1 MCSGCRRC
9 CRLQCILLLAALT
22 RALDE
27 TGAGRSLLRFRPLL
41 HAGFCSGG
49 ASTAAA
55 AEEPGCPTSPR
66 PPARGARMA
75 CYLVISSRHLSNG
88 HYRGIKGVFRGPL
101 CKKGA
106 RSPVTAT
113 SSLPPSLAPR
123 TDYAEKEKA
132 AAKALEDVKANFYC
146 ELCDKQYHKHQEFD
160 NHINSYD
167 HAHKQR
173 LKDLKQREFARN
185 VASKSWKDE
194 KKQEKALK
202 RLHQLAELRKQSE
215 CITGSGPLLKAPRLV
230 MEKQQ
235 APHGIFLYKGG
246 KFTASS
252 QRTMMSEGQGFSRAI
267 LEKQQLFI
275 SRHHPPTE
283 RHRALGNQVSQ
294 MFPDSTNTSQRA
306 GVSFSFSKKVP
317 LKLESSA
324 SVFSENSEEGNDCS
338 ESPNHKKKQAIEACH
353 SGTLLEE
360 HVKASLDKGS
370 PITQDQIDVDNS
382 TSSHAA
388 PKPKIVKE
396 NDKSSDRELEEKVS
410 AHPSFS
416 KVKIQLSN
424 LDFSGSLRETEQES
438 KLNESEQFLETL
450 ISPSCQASNFCMQLN
465 TYKHSNA
472 HLPNQLSELP
482 SQSAPELAHS
492 SNNNSS
498 PGVVKRERSLDIS
511 EITKGNMET
520 RPKEAMVKGFKP
532 QTLPFLHVLSKDG
545 TTALQWPTE
554 LLLFTKTE
562 PCISYGC
569 NPLYFDFRLSLNH
582 RNGKQ
587 HGTNKASCK
596 EHSKNNTDENEPSG
610 LIKHKQ
616 MSNEQDNQLLKP
628 KKMKGSLNPRKA
640 KQKAESD
647 IVKEINKNGQKCIA
661 DYLNENIPEVPAYLD
676 VSQKDYLTEKGLH
689 TAALRRPLKHHLH
702 SCERKNQNIRNES
715 ISFSAFMS
723 RIKKSKAAK
732 CHLIYSKEKC
742 ENQDDCGSI
751 QDVASYSSDI
761 SDSGKDSSGSFLSC
775 KSSSNSRN
783 SENEGCG
790 SYTRCWRFP
799 SPQKS
804 SSGRHSSYSD
814 TSVSSTSSCM
824 SYMSPTS
831 NNHSRNYLLCCCK
844 RKSKTDERHKCKHR
858 KHKCIFTSDDTD
870 DDYLCHSRSHRTRNC
885 TQRGK
890 IKYRKCSI
898 HKVLQHRDRSKHSRC
913 RHRHFGKAHSR
924 SRSYHR
930 SKSCS
935 TSDSRSSERSSS
947 SRISRGV
954 SSGSF
959 SKETDNYDNKT
970 KEDAKRGPN
979 AEPGKAETAH
989 YKSLNVNSQSKNFAT
1004 CSYESLAKDICG
1016 KRKSLTAKLLL
1027 ERVQS
1032 KKAQEQMHNS
1042 ERFSNSSGEELR
1054 DRSKSHF
1061 GLQFSS
1067 SVEDVA
1073 MLPLP
1078 EKALS
1083 IGKNDM
1089 GHNEISLLENSVKK
1103 NNLEASEIT
1112 NVTLSPG
1119 TDYDHCV
1126 FKDVIQIETGYQ
1138 SPSIKRNTAIKEQPN
1153 LFISEVQPFIQ
1164 SCDPVPNDFPGAFPS
1179 NRYSVVANSTETKE
1193 LHDINMDSNGAEGS
1207 SDSFCDNAMQKYDD
1221 TVDDLEVYS
1230 KSTSPPLTQQP
1241 ITFSPEEV
1249 DKYRLLQL
1257 QAQQH
1262 MQKQLLAKH
1271 LKVLPAPGPA
1281 AFSATPAVPAFPVQQ
1296 HATVTTI
1303 HHTLLQRFAV
1313 SASVHPHGSHL
1324 SLAPL
1329 HPLSQAH
1336 FAPISLSP
1344 LAPAFI
1350 PTHPALLTGHPLHLV
1365 STTPLHP
1372 SPLTFPAL
1380 PHAAYIPALFTPHLN
1395 TATASAIHP
1404 NHLVHPVFQG
1414 QEPHHYSCSSQTQQ
1428 LPTTKEVFSVSSYLN

>member
-1 MCSGCRRC
+1 
-9 CRLQCILLLAALT
+9 
-22 RALDE
+22 
-27 TGAGRSLLRFRPLL
+27 
-41 HAGFCSGG
+41 
-49 ASTAAA
+49 
-55 AEEPGCPTSPR
+55 
-66 PPARGARMA
+66 MA

-106 RSPVTAT
+106 RSP
-113 SSLPPSLAPR
+113 
-123 TDYAEKEKA
+123 DYAEKEKA

-202 RLHQLAELRKQSE
+202 RLHQLAELRKH
-215 CITGSGPLLKAPRLV
+215 IAGSGPLLKAPRLV
-230 MEKQQ
+230 LEKQQ
-235 APHGIFLYKGG
+235 SPDGIFLYKGG

-252 QRTMMSEGQGFSRAI
+252 QRSITGEGQGFSRSI
-267 LEKQQLFI
+267 LEKQQLII
-275 SRHHPPTE
+275 SRHHPPAE
-283 RHRALGNQVSQ
+283 RHHALGNHVSQ
-294 MFPDSTNTSQRA
+294 MFPYSKNTSQRA

-324 SVFSENSEEGNDCS
+324 SVFSENSEEGNDFS
-338 ESPNHKKKQAIEACH
+338 ESPNHKKKQIIEGCH
-353 SGTLLEE
+353 SVTLLEE
-360 HVKASLDKGS
+360 QLKASLDKES
-370 PITQDQIDVDNS
+370 PVTQDQMDLDNS
-382 TSSHAA
+382 ASSHVAA
-388 PKPKIVKE
+388 KPKMLKE
-396 NDKSSDRELEEKVS
+396 NERSSDRESEEKIR
-410 AHPSFS
+410 ANPSFP
-416 KVKIQLSN
+416 KVKIPLSN
-424 LDFSGSLRETEQES
+424 LNFSASLRETEQES
-438 KLNESEQFLETL
+438 KLNESEQFLESP
-450 ISPSCQASNFCMQLN
+450 ISSSCQASHFCTQLN

-472 HLPNQLSELP
+472 HLPEQLSELP
-482 SQSAPELAHS
+482 RQPAPELPCS
-492 SNNNSS
+492 SNINDS
-498 PGVVKRERSLDIS
+498 PGVIKKESSLEIRETTD
-511 EITKGNMET
+511 GNMET
-520 RPKEAMVKGFKP
+520 IEKETMVKEVKP
-532 QTLPFLHVLSKDG
+532 QTLPFLHVVSKDG

-582 RNGKQ
+582 REGKQ
-587 HGTNKASCK
+587 HETNKASCK
-596 EHSKNNTDENEPSG
+596 ELSKNKTADEYEPSG
-610 LIKHKQ
+610 LIKYKQ

-647 IVKEINKNGQKCIA
+647 IGKEINESGQKCIA
-661 DYLNENIPEVPAYLD
+661 DYLNENIPKVPAYLD
-676 VSQKDYLTEKGLH
+676 VSQKHYVTEKSLY
-689 TAALRRPLKHHLH
+689 TTSLRRPLKHHLH
-702 SCERKNQNIRNES
+702 GRERKTQNIRNES

-723 RIKKSKAAK
+723 RIKNSKAEK
-732 CHLIYSKEKC
+732 CHLIDSEEKC
-742 ENQDDCGSI
+742 ENQNDSRSL
-751 QDVASYSSDI
+751 QDVVSCSSDI
-761 SDSGKDSSGSFLSC
+761 SDSGKDSSGSFFSC
-775 KSSSNSRN
+775 KSSSNSRY
-783 SENEGCG
+783 SDNEGCG

-804 SSGRHSSYSD
+804 LSDRHSSYSD
-814 TSVSSTSSCM
+814 TSVSSTSS
-824 SYMSPTS
+824 YMSPTS
-831 NNHSRNYLLCCCK
+831 NNHRKNNLLCCCK

-870 DDYLCHSRSHRTRNC
+870 EDYLCPSRNHRTRNSIQGG
-885 TQRGK
+885 T
-890 IKYRKCSI
+890 IKYRRCSR
-898 HKVLQHRDRSKHSRC
+898 HKLLQIRDRPKHSRC
-913 RHRHFGKAHSR
+913 RHQHFGKVLSR
-924 SRSYHR
+924 NRSYHK
-930 SKSCS
+930 SKSGS

-947 SRISRGV
+947 SRISRG
-954 SSGSF
+954 SSPGSF
-959 SKETDNYDNKT
+959 SKETDNCDNKT
-970 KEDAKRGPN
+970 KEDAERGSN

-989 YKSLNVNSQSKNFAT
+989 CNSLNVNSQSKIFAT
-1004 CSYESLAKDICG
+1004 CSSKNLAKDICG
-1016 KRKSLTAKLLL
+1016 KRKSMTAKLLL

-1032 KKAQEQMHNS
+1032 KKTQEQIHDS
-1042 ERFSNSSGEELR
+1042 ERFSHSSGRELK
-1054 DRSKSHF
+1054 DHSQSHF
-1061 GLQFSS
+1061 ALQFSS
-1067 SVEDVA
+1067 SVDDIA

-1078 EKALS
+1078 EKVLS
-1083 IGKNDM
+1083 RGKNDM
-1089 GHNEISLLENSVKK
+1089 RHNEISSLENSVKK
-1103 NNLEASEIT
+1103 SNTEASELT

-1126 FKDVIQIETGYQ
+1126 LKDIIQIETGYQ
-1138 SPSIKRNTAIKEQPN
+1138 SPSIKRNTAIKEQTN
-1153 LFISEVQPFIQ
+1153 LFIREVQPFIQ

-1179 NRYSVVANSTETKE
+1179 HRYSVANSTETKE
-1193 LHDINMDSNGAEGS
+1193 ELHDVNMELNRAEGS
-1207 SDSFCDNAMQKYDD
+1207 SDSFCDNAMQKYGD
-1221 TVDDLEVYS
+1221 TLNDLEVYS

-1241 ITFSPEEV
+1241 ITFTPEEV
-1249 DKYRLLQL
+1249 DKYKLLQL

-1281 AFSATPAVPAFPVQQ
+1281 AFSATPAVPALPVQQ
-1296 HATVTTI
+1296 QATVTTI

-1313 SASVHPHGSHL
+1313 SASVHPQGSHL

-1344 LAPAFI
+1344 LAPALI

-1365 STTPLHP
+1365 SATPLHP

-1395 TATASAIHP
+1395 TAMPSAVHP
-1404 NHLVHPVFQG
+1404 NHFVHPLFQG
-1414 QEPHHYSCSSQTQQ
+1414 QEPHHYSCSIQTQH
-1428 LPTTKEVFSVSSYLN
+1428 LPTAKEVFSVSSYLN

>member
-1 MCSGCRRC
+1 MCSGCR
-9 CRLQCILLLAALT
+9 RLQCILLLAALT

-49 ASTAAA
+49 ARTAA
-55 AEEPGCPTSPR
+55 AEEPGCPRAPR

-113 SSLPPSLAPR
+113 SSPPPSLAPR
-123 TDYAEKEKA
+123 TDYAEREKA

-230 MEKQQ
+230 LEKQQ
-235 APHGIFLYKGG
+235 APDGIFLCKGS

-252 QRTMMSEGQGFSRAI
+252 RRTITSEGQGFSKGI
-267 LEKQQLFI
+267 LEKQQLII
-275 SRHHPPTE
+275 SRHHPTTE
-283 RHRALGNQVSQ
+283 RHHALGNHISQ
-294 MFPDSTNTSQRA
+294 MFPYSNNTSQRA

-324 SVFSENSEEGNDCS
+324 SVFSENCEEGNDCS
-338 ESPNHKKKQAIEACH
+338 EFPNHKKKQTTEGCH
-353 SGTLLEE
+353 SVTLLEE
-360 HVKASLDKGS
+360 QVKASLDKES
-370 PITQDQIDVDNS
+370 AIPQDQMDLDNS
-382 TSSHAA
+382 TSNHVAA
-388 PKPKIVKE
+388 KPKMRKE
-396 NDKSSDRELEEKVS
+396 NDENSDRESEEKNR
-410 AHPSFS
+410 ANPSFS
-416 KVKIQLSN
+416 KVKIPLPN
-424 LDFSGSLRETEQES
+424 LNFSASLREMEQEN
-438 KLNESEQFLETL
+438 KLNESEKFLETP
-450 ISPSCQASNFCMQLN
+450 ISSSCQASNFCTQLN
-465 TYKHSNA
+465 TYKHGNA
-472 HLPNQLSELP
+472 HLPDQLSELP
-482 SQSAPELAHS
+482 RQPAPELTCS
-492 SNNNSS
+492 SNINDS
-498 PGVVKRERSLDIS
+498 PRVTKGERSL
-511 EITKGNMET
+511 EITEITDGNMEALG
-520 RPKEAMVKGFKP
+520 KETTVKEVKP
-532 QTLPFLHVLSKDG
+532 QALPFLHVVSKDG

-582 RNGKQ
+582 REGKQ
-587 HGTNKASCK
+587 HETNRATCK
-596 EHSKNNTDENEPSG
+596 ELSKNKTADEYEPSG

-616 MSNEQDNQLLKP
+616 MSIEQDNQLLKP
-628 KKMKGSLNPRKA
+628 KKMKGSLNPKA

-647 IVKEINKNGQKCIA
+647 IGKEMNENGQKCIS
-661 DYLNENIPEVPAYLD
+661 DYLNENIPKVPAYLD
-676 VSQKDYLTEKGLH
+676 VSQKDYVTEKCLY
-689 TAALRRPLKHHLH
+689 TTSLRRPLKHHLLG
-702 SCERKNQNIRNES
+702 CERKTQKIRNES

-723 RIKKSKAAK
+723 RIKNFNSEK
-732 CHLIYSKEKC
+732 CHLIDSEEKD
-742 ENQDDCGSI
+742 ENQNDSRSL
-751 QDVASYSSDI
+751 QDVVSCSSDI
-761 SDSGKDSSGSFLSC
+761 SDSGKDSSGSFFSC
-775 KSSSNSRN
+775 KSSSNSRH
-783 SENEGCG
+783 SDNEGCG

-814 TSVSSTSSCM
+814 TSVSSMSSYM

-831 NNHSRNYLLCCCK
+831 NNHGRNKLLCCCK

-870 DDYLCHSRSHRTRNC
+870 EDYLCHCRSHGTRNC
-885 TQRGK
+885 IQSGT
-890 IKYRKCSI
+890 IKYRRCSR
-898 HKVLQHRDRSKHSRC
+898 HKLLQIRDRSKHSRC
-913 RHRHFGKAHSR
+913 RHQHFGKVLSR
-924 SRSYHR
+924 SRSCHK
-930 SKSCS
+930 SKSGS

-947 SRISRGV
+947 SRMSRGS

-959 SKETDNYDNKT
+959 SKEVENCDNK
-970 KEDAKRGPN
+970 KIEDAERGSN
-979 AEPGKAETAH
+979 AEPGQAETAH
-989 YKSLNVNSQSKNFAT
+989 SSALNGNSQSKNFAN
-1004 CSYESLAKDICG
+1004 CSSKNLAKDICG
-1016 KRKSLTAKLLL
+1016 KRKSMTAKLLL
-1027 ERVQS
+1027 ERVQT
-1032 KKAQEQMHNS
+1032 KKTQEQMHDP
-1042 ERFSNSSGEELR
+1042 ERFSISSGIELQ
-1054 DRSKSHF
+1054 DHSQSHF
-1061 GLQFSS
+1061 ALQFSS
-1067 SVEDVA
+1067 SVNDIA

-1078 EKALS
+1078 EKVLS
-1083 IGKNDM
+1083 IGKNDVR
-1089 GHNEISLLENSVKK
+1089 HNEISLLENSVKK
-1103 NNLEASEIT
+1103 NTEASEIT
-1112 NVTLSPG
+1112 NVTFSPG
-1119 TDYDHCV
+1119 TDYNHCV
-1126 FKDVIQIETGYQ
+1126 LKDIIQIETGYQ
-1138 SPSIKRNTAIKEQPN
+1138 SPSIKRNTAIKEQTN
-1153 LFISEVQPFIQ
+1153 LFISEVQPIIQ
-1164 SCDPVPNDFPGAFPS
+1164 SCDPVPNNFPGAFPS
-1179 NRYSVVANSTETKE
+1179 NRYSVANSTETKE
-1193 LHDINMDSNGAEGS
+1193 ELHDIHMDLNRAEGS
-1207 SDSFCDNAMQKYDD
+1207 SDSFCDNAMQKYGD
-1221 TVDDLEVYS
+1221 TLNDLEVYS

-1241 ITFSPEEV
+1241 ITFTPEEV

-1281 AFSATPAVPAFPVQQ
+1281 AFSATPAVPALPAQQ
-1296 HATVTTI
+1296 QATVTTI

-1313 SASVHPHGSHL
+1313 SAAVHPHSSHL

-1336 FAPISLSP
+1336 FAPISLAP
-1344 LAPAFI
+1344 LAPALI

-1365 STTPLHP
+1365 SATPLHP

-1395 TATASAIHP
+1395 TATPSAIHP
-1404 NHLVHPVFQG
+1404 NHLVHPLFQG
-1414 QEPHHYSCSSQTQQ
+1414 QEPHHYSCSIQTQQ
-1428 LPTTKEVFSVSSYLN
+1428 LPTAKEVFSVSSFLN

>member
-1 MCSGCRRC
+1 
-9 CRLQCILLLAALT
+9 
-22 RALDE
+22 
-27 TGAGRSLLRFRPLL
+27 
-41 HAGFCSGG
+41 
-49 ASTAAA
+49 
-55 AEEPGCPTSPR
+55 
-66 PPARGARMA
+66 
-75 CYLVISSRHLSNG
+75 
-88 HYRGIKGVFRGPL
+88 
-101 CKKGA
+101 
-106 RSPVTAT
+106 
-113 SSLPPSLAPR
+113 
-123 TDYAEKEKA
+123 DYAEKEKA

-202 RLHQLAELRKQSE
+202 RLHQLAELRKH
-215 CITGSGPLLKAPRLV
+215 ITGSGPLLKAPRLV
-230 MEKQQ
+230 LEKQQ
-235 APHGIFLYKGG
+235 PPDGIFLYKGS

-252 QRTMMSEGQGFSRAI
+252 QRTITSEAQGFSKSI
-267 LEKQQLFI
+267 LEKKQLII

-283 RHRALGNQVSQ
+283 RHHALGNHISQ
-294 MFPDSTNTSQRA
+294 MFPESTSTSQRA

-338 ESPNHKKKQAIEACH
+338 ESPNHKKKQAVEGCH
-353 SGTLLEE
+353 CVSLLEE
-360 HVKASLDKGS
+360 HLKASLDKES
-370 PITQDQIDVDNS
+370 PITQDQMDLDNNA
-382 TSSHAA
+382 SSHVAA
-388 PKPKIVKE
+388 KPKMLKE
-396 NDKSSDRELEEKVS
+396 NDKSSDRESDEKS
-410 AHPSFS
+410 RSNPLYS

-424 LDFSGSLRETEQES
+424 LNFSASLRETEKDN
-438 KLNESEQFLETL
+438 KLNESEQFLETP
-450 ISPSCQASNFCMQLN
+450 ISPSCQASNFCTQLN
-465 TYKHSNA
+465 TYKHSNT
-472 HLPNQLSELP
+472 HLPDQLSELP
-482 SQSAPELAHS
+482 RQPAPELTCS
-492 SNNNSS
+492 SNINDG
-498 PGVVKRERSLDIS
+498 PGVIKRERSLEIS
-511 EITKGNMET
+511 ETTDGNTET
-520 RPKEAMVKGFKP
+520 LPKETMVKEVKP
-532 QTLPFLHVLSKDG
+532 QGLPFLHVVSKDG

-582 RNGKQ
+582 RDGKQ
-587 HGTNKASCK
+587 HETNKASCK
-596 EHSKNNTDENEPSG
+596 VLSKNKTADENEPSG

-628 KKMKGSLNPRKA
+628 KKMKGPLNPRKS

-647 IVKEINKNGQKCIA
+647 IRKEINENGQTFIA
-661 DYLNENIPEVPAYLD
+661 DYLNENIPKVPAYLD
-676 VSQKDYLTEKGLH
+676 VSQKDYVTEKSLY
-689 TAALRRPLKHHLH
+689 TTTLRRPLKHHFH
-702 SCERKNQNIRNES
+702 SCERKTQNNRNES

-723 RIKKSKAAK
+723 RIEKSKSAK
-732 CHLIYSKEKC
+732 CHLIDSEEKS
-742 ENQDDCGSI
+742 ENQNDCRSL
-751 QDVASYSSDI
+751 QDAVSCSSDI
-761 SDSGKDSSGSFLSC
+761 SDSGKYSSGSFFSC
-775 KSSSNSRN
+775 KSSSNSRY
-783 SENEGCG
+783 SDNEGCG

-814 TSVSSTSSCM
+814 TSVSSTSSYV
-824 SYMSPTS
+824 SYVSPTS
-831 NNHSRNYLLCCCK
+831 NNHSRNHLLCCCK

-870 DDYLCHSRSHRTRNC
+870 EDYLCHSRIHRTGNC
-885 TQRGK
+885 TQRGT
-890 IKYRKCSI
+890 IKYRRCSR
-898 HKVLQHRDRSKHSRC
+898 HKVLQIRDRSKHSRC
-913 RHRHFGKAHSR
+913 RHQHFGEAHSR
-924 SRSYHR
+924 SSSYHK
-930 SKSCS
+930 SKSGS

-947 SRISRGV
+947 SRISRGS

-959 SKETDNYDNKT
+959 SKETDNCDNKT
-970 KEDAKRGPN
+970 KEDAERGSN

-989 YKSLNVNSQSKNFAT
+989 YNSLNVNSQSKNFAT
-1004 CSYESLAKDICG
+1004 CSSKNLAKDMCG
-1016 KRKSLTAKLLL
+1016 KRKSMTAKLLL

-1032 KKAQEQMHNS
+1032 KKTQEQMPDS
-1042 ERFSNSSGEELR
+1042 ERFSNSSGVELK
-1054 DRSKSHF
+1054 DDSQSHF
-1061 GLQFSS
+1061 SLQFSS
-1067 SVEDVA
+1067 SVDDTA
-1073 MLPLP
+1073 MIPLP
-1078 EKALS
+1078 EKVLS
-1083 IGKNDM
+1083 MGKNDM

-1103 NNLEASEIT
+1103 NSSEASDIT
-1112 NVTLSPG
+1112 NVALSPG

-1126 FKDVIQIETGYQ
+1126 LKDIIQIETGYQ
-1138 SPSIKRNTAIKEQPN
+1138 SPSIKRNTAIKEQSN

-1193 LHDINMDSNGAEGS
+1193 ELHDVNMDLNRAEGS
-1207 SDSFCDNAMQKYDD
+1207 SDSFCDNAMQKYGD
-1221 TVDDLEVYS
+1221 TLNDLEVYS
-1230 KSTSPPLTQQP
+1230 KSTSPSLTQQP
-1241 ITFSPEEV
+1241 ITFTPEEV

-1281 AFSATPAVPAFPVQQ
+1281 AFSATPAVSALPVQQ
-1296 HATVTTI
+1296 QATVTTI

-1344 LAPAFI
+1344 LAPALI

-1365 STTPLHP
+1365 SATPLHP
-1372 SPLTFPAL
+1372 SPLPFPAL
-1380 PHAAYIPALFTPHLN
+1380 PHAAYIPALFAPHLN
-1395 TATASAIHP
+1395 TATPSAIHP
-1404 NHLVHPVFQG
+1404 NHLVHPLFQG
-1414 QEPHHYSCSSQTQQ
+1414 QEPHHYSCSIQTQQ

>member
-1 MCSGCRRC
+1 
-9 CRLQCILLLAALT
+9 
-22 RALDE
+22 
-27 TGAGRSLLRFRPLL
+27 
-41 HAGFCSGG
+41 
-49 ASTAAA
+49 
-55 AEEPGCPTSPR
+55 
-66 PPARGARMA
+66 MA

-106 RSPVTAT
+106 RSP
-113 SSLPPSLAPR
+113 
-123 TDYAEKEKA
+123 DYAEKEKA

-215 CITGSGPLLKAPRLV
+215 CITGSEPLLKAPRLV

-235 APHGIFLYKGG
+235 SPDGIFLYKGS
-246 KFTASS
+246 KITASS
-252 QRTMMSEGQGFSRAI
+252 QRTTTSEGQGFSSSV
-267 LEKQQLFI
+267 LEKQQLII
-275 SRHHPPTE
+275 SRYQSPTK
-283 RHRALGNQVSQ
+283 RPHALGNPVSQ
-294 MFPDSTNTSQRA
+294 VFPDSTNTSQRA

-338 ESPNHKKKQAIEACH
+338 ESPNHKTKQALEGCR
-353 SGTLLEE
+353 SGTFLEE
-360 HVKASLDKGS
+360 DVKAGLDKGP
-370 PITQDQIDVDNS
+370 PITQDQMDLDNS
-382 TSSHAA
+382 ASSHVAA
-388 PKPKIVKE
+388 KPKMLKE

-424 LDFSGSLRETEQES
+424 SDFSGSLRETEQES
-438 KLNESEQFLETL
+438 KLNESEQLLETL
-450 ISPSCQASNFCMQLN
+450 VSPSCQASNFCTQLN

-472 HLPNQLSELP
+472 HLPDQLPELP
-482 SQSAPELAHS
+482 QEPEPQLACT
-492 SNNNSS
+492 SNINDN
-498 PGVVKRERSLDIS
+498 PGVVKRERSLESS
-511 EITKGNMET
+511 ETTNENMENLPRET
-520 RPKEAMVKGFKP
+520 VVKEVKP
-532 QTLPFLHVLSKDG
+532 QALPFLHVVSKDG

-582 RNGKQ
+582 RDGKQ
-587 HGTNKASCK
+587 HETNKTSCK
-596 EHSKNNTDENEPSG
+596 EHSINKTADENEASG

-628 KKMKGSLNPRKA
+628 KKMKGSLNPRKT

-647 IVKEINKNGQKCIA
+647 IGKEMNENGQKCIA
-661 DYLNENIPEVPAYLD
+661 DYLNENIPKVPAYLD
-676 VSQKDYLTEKGLH
+676 VSQKDYVTEKSLH
-689 TAALRRPLKHHLH
+689 TTTLRRPSKHHFH

-732 CHLIYSKEKC
+732 CHLIYSEENR
-742 ENQDDCGSI
+742 ENQNDCRSI
-751 QDVASYSSDI
+751 QDVASCSSDI
-761 SDSGKDSSGSFLSC
+761 SDSGKDSSGSFLSY
-775 KSSSNSRN
+775 KSCSNSRY

-804 SSGRHSSYSD
+804 SSDRHSSYSD
-814 TSVSSTSSCM
+814 TSVSGTS
-824 SYMSPTS
+824 SYMSYTSPTL
-831 NNHSRNYLLCCCK
+831 NNHSRNHLLFCCK
-844 RKSKTDERHKCKHR
+844 KKSKTAERHKCKHR

-870 DDYLCHSRSHRTRNC
+870 EDYLCRSRSHRTRNC
-885 TQRGK
+885 TQRGT
-890 IKYRKCSI
+890 IKYQRYSRQ
-898 HKVLQHRDRSKHSRC
+898 KVLQHRDRSKHSRR
-913 RHRHFGKAHSR
+913 RHRHFGKVHSR
-924 SRSYHR
+924 SRSYHS

-935 TSDSRSSERSSS
+935 ARDSGSSERSSS
-947 SRISRGV
+947 SRTSRSS

-959 SKETDNYDNKT
+959 SKETDNCDNKT
-970 KEDAKRGPN
+970 KEDAERGSN
-979 AEPGKAETAH
+979 NESGKAETAH
-989 YKSLNVNSQSKNFAT
+989 CNSMNVNGQSKNFAT
-1004 CSYESLAKDICG
+1004 CSSETMAKDVCG

-1032 KKAQEQMHNS
+1032 KKTQEQMHNS
-1042 ERFSNSSGEELR
+1042 DRFSNTCEVELR
-1054 DRSKSHF
+1054 NHSQSHF
-1061 GLQFSS
+1061 AFQFPS
-1067 SVEDVA
+1067 SVDDIA

-1078 EKALS
+1078 EKLLS
-1083 IGKNDM
+1083 IGKNDT
-1089 GHNEISLLENSVKK
+1089 GHNEISSLENSVTK
-1103 NNLEASEIT
+1103 NNFEESEVT
-1112 NVTLSPG
+1112 NVALSTG
-1119 TDYDHCV
+1119 TDYDHCL
-1126 FKDVIQIETGYQ
+1126 FKDIIQIGTGYQ
-1138 SPSIKRNTAIKEQPN
+1138 SPSIKRSTAIKEQSN

-1179 NRYSVVANSTETKE
+1179 NRYSVVDNSTETKE
-1193 LHDINMDSNGAEGS
+1193 ELHDVNMDLNRAEGS
-1207 SDSFCDNAMQKYDD
+1207 SDSLCDNAMQKYAD
-1221 TVDDLEVYS
+1221 TVNDLEVYS

-1281 AFSATPAVPAFPVQQ
+1281 AFSATPAVPALPVQQ
-1296 HATVTTI
+1296 HATVTTV

-1313 SASVHPHGSHL
+1313 SSSVHPHGSHL
-1324 SLAPL
+1324 SLAHL

-1344 LAPAFI
+1344 LAPALI

-1365 STTPLHP
+1365 SNTPLHP

-1395 TATASAIHP
+1395 AATPSAVHP
-1404 NHLVHPVFQG
+1404 NPLVHPLFQG
-1414 QEPHHYSCSSQTQQ
+1414 QEPHHHSCSSQIQQ
-1428 LPTTKEVFSVSSYLN
+1428 LPTIKEVFSVSSYLN

>member
-1 MCSGCRRC
+1 
-9 CRLQCILLLAALT
+9 
-22 RALDE
+22 
-27 TGAGRSLLRFRPLL
+27 
-41 HAGFCSGG
+41 
-49 ASTAAA
+49 
-55 AEEPGCPTSPR
+55 
-66 PPARGARMA
+66 MA

-235 APHGIFLYKGG
+235 SPDGIFLYKGG
-246 KFTASS
+246 SFTASS
-252 QRTMMSEGQGFSRAI
+252 QRTAMQGQGFSSSV
-267 LEKQQLFI
+267 LEKQQLI
-275 SRHHPPTE
+275 INRHQSPTE
-283 RHRALGNQVSQ
+283 RPHALGNQVSQ
-294 MFPDSTNTSQRA
+294 VFPDSTNASQRV
-306 GVSFSFSKKVP
+306 GVSFSFSKKFP

-338 ESPNHKKKQAIEACH
+338 ESPNHKTKQALEDYC

-360 HVKASLDKGS
+360 DVKGSLDKGP
-370 PITQDQIDVDNS
+370 PITQDQMGLDNS
-382 TSSHAA
+382 ASSHIAA
-388 PKPKIVKE
+388 KPKMLKE
-396 NDKSSDRELEEKVS
+396 NCKSSGRELEEKVS
-410 AHPSFS
+410 AHPSFY
-416 KVKIQLSN
+416 KVKMQLSN
-424 LDFSGSLRETEQES
+424 LDFSGSLRETEQEC
-438 KLNESEQFLETL
+438 KLNESEQLLETL
-450 ISPSCQASNFCMQLN
+450 ISPSYRASNFCTQLN

-472 HLPNQLSELP
+472 HLPDQLPELP
-482 SQSAPELAHS
+482 QQPEPQLACA
-492 SNNNSS
+492 SNINDS
-498 PGVVKRERSLDIS
+498 PGVVKRERSLESS
-511 EITKGNMET
+511 ETTNGNTEMLPREI
-520 RPKEAMVKGFKP
+520 MVEEVKP
-532 QTLPFLHVLSKDG
+532 QSLPFLHVVSKDG

-582 RNGKQ
+582 RDGKQ
-587 HGTNKASCK
+587 HETNKESCK
-596 EHSKNNTDENEPSG
+596 EHSINKTADENEVSG

-647 IVKEINKNGQKCIA
+647 IGKEMNEKGQKYFA
-661 DYLNENIPEVPAYLD
+661 DYLNENIPKVPAYLD
-676 VSQKDYLTEKGLH
+676 VSQKDYVTEKSLH
-689 TAALRRPLKHHLH
+689 TTTLRRSLKHHFH
-702 SCERKNQNIRNES
+702 SCERKKENIRNES

-732 CHLIYSKEKC
+732 YHLIYSEEKC
-742 ENQDDCGSI
+742 ENQNDRTSI
-751 QDVASYSSDI
+751 QDVPSCSSDI
-761 SDSGKDSSGSFLSC
+761 SDSGKDSSGSFLSY
-775 KSSSNSRN
+775 KSSSNSRY

-804 SSGRHSSYSD
+804 SSDRHSSYSD
-814 TSVSSTSSCM
+814 TSVSSTGSYM
-824 SYMSPTS
+824 SYMNPTS
-831 NNHSRNYLLCCCK
+831 NNHSRNHLLFCCK
-844 RKSKTDERHKCKHR
+844 RKSKTAERHKCKHR

-870 DDYLCHSRSHRTRNC
+870 EDYLCCSRSHRIRNC
-885 TQRGK
+885 TQRGT
-890 IKYRKCSI
+890 IRYRRCSR
-898 HKVLQHRDRSKHSRC
+898 HKVLQHRDRSKHSRR
-913 RHRHFGKAHSR
+913 RHQHFGKVHSR
-924 SRSYHR
+924 SRSYHS

-935 TSDSRSSERSSS
+935 TRDSRNSGRSSS
-947 SRISRGV
+947 SRISRGS

-959 SKETDNYDNKT
+959 SKEIDNCDNKT
-970 KEDAKRGPN
+970 KEDTERGSN
-979 AEPGKAETAH
+979 TKLGKAETAH
-989 YKSLNVNSQSKNFAT
+989 YDSLNVNGQSKNLANRSSET
-1004 CSYESLAKDICG
+1004 LAKDTCG
-1016 KRKSLTAKLLL
+1016 KIKSLTAKLLL
-1027 ERVQS
+1027 ERMQS
-1032 KKAQEQMHNS
+1032 KKIQEQMHDS
-1042 ERFSNSSGEELR
+1042 EKFSNTCGVELQ
-1054 DRSKSHF
+1054 DHLQSHF
-1061 GLQFSS
+1061 ALQFSP
-1067 SVEDVA
+1067 SVDDIA

-1078 EKALS
+1078 EKLLS
-1083 IGKNDM
+1083 IGKNDT
-1089 GHNEISLLENSVKK
+1089 GHNEISSLETSVKK
-1103 NNLEASEIT
+1103 NNFGASEIT
-1112 NVTLSPG
+1112 NVALSTG
-1119 TDYDHCV
+1119 TDYDHCL
-1126 FKDVIQIETGYQ
+1126 FKDIVQIGTGYQ
-1138 SPSIKRNTAIKEQPN
+1138 SPSTKRNTAIKEQSN

-1179 NRYSVVANSTETKE
+1179 QRYSAVANSTDTKEE
-1193 LHDINMDSNGAEGS
+1193 LHDIDMDSNQAEGS
-1207 SDSFCDNAMQKYDD
+1207 SDSLCDNAMQKYGD
-1221 TVDDLEVYS
+1221 TVNDPEVYS

-1241 ITFSPEEV
+1241 ITFSPEEA

-1271 LKVLPAPGPA
+1271 LKILPAPGPA
-1281 AFSATPAVPAFPVQQ
+1281 ALSATPAVPALPVQQ

-1303 HHTLLQRFAV
+1303 HHTLLQRFAI

-1324 SLAPL
+1324 SLAHL
-1329 HPLSQAH
+1329 HPLSQAP

-1344 LAPAFI
+1344 LAPALI

-1365 STTPLHP
+1365 STTPLQP
-1372 SPLTFPAL
+1372 SLLTFPAL
-1380 PHAAYIPALFTPHLN
+1380 PHTAYIPALFTPHLN
-1395 TATASAIHP
+1395 AATPSAINP
-1404 NHLVHPVFQG
+1404 NPLVHPLFQG
-1414 QEPHHYSCSSQTQQ
+1414 REPHHHSCSSQTQQ
-1428 LPTTKEVFSVSSYLN
+1428 LPTIKDVFSVSSYLN

>member
-1 MCSGCRRC
+1 
-9 CRLQCILLLAALT
+9 
-22 RALDE
+22 
-27 TGAGRSLLRFRPLL
+27 
-41 HAGFCSGG
+41 
-49 ASTAAA
+49 
-55 AEEPGCPTSPR
+55 
-66 PPARGARMA
+66 
-75 CYLVISSRHLSNG
+75 
-88 HYRGIKGVFRGPL
+88 
-101 CKKGA
+101 
-106 RSPVTAT
+106 
-113 SSLPPSLAPR
+113 
-123 TDYAEKEKA
+123 DYAEKEKA

-230 MEKQQ
+230 LEKQQ
-235 APHGIFLYKGG
+235 PPDGIFLYKGG

-252 QRTMMSEGQGFSRAI
+252 ERTITSKGQGFSKSI
-267 LEKQQLFI
+267 LEKQQLLI

-283 RHRALGNQVSQ
+283 RHHALGNRVSQ
-294 MFPDSTNTSQRA
+294 TFPDSTNTSQRA

-324 SVFSENSEEGNDCS
+324 SVFSENFEEGNDCS
-338 ESPNHKKKQAIEACH
+338 ESPSHKKKQAIEGCH
-353 SGTLLEE
+353 TVTILEE
-360 HVKASLDKGS
+360 HLKAGLDKEP
-370 PITQDQIDVDNS
+370 PITQDQMDLDNS
-382 TSSHAA
+382 ASNHVVA
-388 PKPKIVKE
+388 KPKMLKE
-396 NDKSSDRELEEKVS
+396 NDKSSDRESEEKLR
-410 AHPSFS
+410 ANLSFS

-424 LDFSGSLRETEQES
+424 LNFSASPRETEQES
-438 KLNESEQFLETL
+438 KLNESEQFLEPP
-450 ISPSCQASNFCMQLN
+450 ISSSCQASNFCTQLN
-465 TYKHSNA
+465 TYKHGNA
-472 HLPNQLSELP
+472 HLPDQFSELP
-482 SQSAPELAHS
+482 QQPAPELTCS
-492 SNNNSS
+492 SNINDS
-498 PGVVKRERSLDIS
+498 PGLIKRERSLEIS
-511 EITKGNMET
+511 ETTEGNMET
-520 RPKEAMVKGFKP
+520 LPKESMVKEVKP
-532 QTLPFLHVLSKDG
+532 QALPFLHVVSKDG

-582 RNGKQ
+582 REGKQ
-587 HGTNKASCK
+587 HETNKASCK
-596 EHSKNNTDENEPSG
+596 ELSKNKTADEHEPSG

-647 IVKEINKNGQKCIA
+647 TGKEMNENGQKCIA
-661 DYLNENIPEVPAYLD
+661 DCLNENIPKVPAYLD
-676 VSQKDYLTEKGLH
+676 VSQKDYVTEKSLH
-689 TAALRRPLKHHLH
+689 TPTLRRPLKYHFH
-702 SCERKNQNIRNES
+702 SCERETQDISNES

-723 RIKKSKAAK
+723 RIKKSKSAK
-732 CHLIYSKEKC
+732 CHLIDSEEKY
-742 ENQDDCGSI
+742 ENQNESKSF
-751 QDVASYSSDI
+751 QDGVSCSSDI
-761 SDSGKDSSGSFLSC
+761 SDSGKDSGGSFFSC
-775 KSSSNSRN
+775 KSGSNSKY
-783 SENEGCG
+783 SDNEGCG
-790 SYTRCWRFP
+790 SYARCWRFS

-814 TSVSSTSSCM
+814 TSVSSTSS
-824 SYMSPTS
+824 YMSPTS
-831 NNHSRNYLLCCCK
+831 NNHSRNNLLCCCK

-870 DDYLCHSRSHRTRNC
+870 EDYLCHSRSHRTRNC
-885 TQRGK
+885 TQRGT
-890 IKYRKCSI
+890 IKYRRCSRR
-898 HKVLQHRDRSKHSRC
+898 KVLQIRDRSKHSRC
-913 RHRHFGKAHSR
+913 RHQHFGKAHSR
-924 SRSYHR
+924 SRSYHK
-930 SKSCS
+930 SKSGS

-947 SRISRGV
+947 SRISRG
-954 SSGSF
+954 SCSGSF
-959 SKETDNYDNKT
+959 SKETDNCDNKT
-970 KEDAKRGPN
+970 KEYAERGSN
-979 AEPGKAETAH
+979 AEPGKTETAR
-989 YKSLNVNSQSKNFAT
+989 YSSLNVNSQSKNFAT
-1004 CSYESLAKDICG
+1004 CSSKNLAKDICG
-1016 KRKSLTAKLLL
+1016 KRKSMTAKLLL
-1027 ERVQS
+1027 KRVQS
-1032 KKAQEQMHNS
+1032 KKTQERMHDS
-1042 ERFSNSSGEELR
+1042 EIFSNSSGAELK
-1054 DRSKSHF
+1054 DHSQSHF
-1061 GLQFSS
+1061 ALQFSS
-1067 SVEDVA
+1067 SVDDIA

-1078 EKALS
+1078 EKVLS
-1083 IGKNDM
+1083 IGKNDT
-1089 GHNEISLLENSVKK
+1089 GHNEISSLENSVKK
-1103 NNLEASEIT
+1103 NNSEASEIT

-1126 FKDVIQIETGYQ
+1126 LKDIIQIETGYQ
-1138 SPSIKRNTAIKEQPN
+1138 SPSIKRNTAIKEQSN
-1153 LFISEVQPFIQ
+1153 HFISEVQPFIQ

-1193 LHDINMDSNGAEGS
+1193 ELHGVNMDLNRPEGS
-1207 SDSFCDNAMQKYDD
+1207 SDSFCDNAMQKYGD
-1221 TVDDLEVYS
+1221 TLNDLEVYS

-1271 LKVLPAPGPA
+1271 LKVLPTPGPA
-1281 AFSATPAVPAFPVQQ
+1281 AFSATPAVPALPVQQ
-1296 HATVTTI
+1296 QATVTTI

-1313 SASVHPHGSHL
+1313 SASVHPPGSHL

-1344 LAPAFI
+1344 LAPALI

-1365 STTPLHP
+1365 SATPLHP

-1380 PHAAYIPALFTPHLN
+1380 PHTAYIPALFTPHLN
-1395 TATASAIHP
+1395 TATPSAIHP
-1404 NHLVHPVFQG
+1404 NHLVHPLFQG
-1414 QEPHHYSCSSQTQQ
+1414 QEPHHYSCSIQTQQ

>member
-1 MCSGCRRC
+1 
-9 CRLQCILLLAALT
+9 
-22 RALDE
+22 
-27 TGAGRSLLRFRPLL
+27 
-41 HAGFCSGG
+41 
-49 ASTAAA
+49 
-55 AEEPGCPTSPR
+55 
-66 PPARGARMA
+66 MA

-106 RSPVTAT
+106 RSP
-113 SSLPPSLAPR
+113 
-123 TDYAEKEKA
+123 DYAEKEKA

-202 RLHQLAELRKQSE
+202 RLHQLAELRKH
-215 CITGSGPLLKAPRLV
+215 ITGSGPLLKAPRLV
-230 MEKQQ
+230 LEKQQ
-235 APHGIFLYKGG
+235 QPDGIFLYKGS

-252 QRTMMSEGQGFSRAI
+252 QRTITSEGQGFSKSI
-267 LEKQQLFI
+267 LEKQQLII

-283 RHRALGNQVSQ
+283 RRHALGNHISR

-324 SVFSENSEEGNDCS
+324 SVFSENSEEGNDSS
-338 ESPNHKKKQAIEACH
+338 ESPNHKKKQAIEGCH
-353 SGTLLEE
+353 SVTLLEE
-360 HVKASLDKGS
+360 HLKESLDKES
-370 PITQDQIDVDNS
+370 PITHDQMNLDNRAS
-382 TSSHAA
+382 NHVAA
-388 PKPKIVKE
+388 KPKILKE
-396 NDKSSDRELEEKVS
+396 NYKNSDRESEEKFR
-410 AHPSFS
+410 ANPSFS

-424 LDFSGSLRETEQES
+424 LNFSASPREVEQES
-438 KLNESEQFLETL
+438 KLKEPQKFLETP
-450 ISPSCQASNFCMQLN
+450 ISSSCQASNFCMQLN
-465 TYKHSNA
+465 TCKHSNA
-472 HLPNQLSELP
+472 HLPDQLPELP
-482 SQSAPELAHS
+482 QQPAPELTCS
-492 SNNNSS
+492 SNINDS
-498 PGVVKRERSLDIS
+498 PGVLKRERSL
-511 EITKGNMET
+511 EITETTERNMET
-520 RPKEAMVKGFKP
+520 LPKETVVKPVKP
-532 QTLPFLHVLSKDG
+532 QALPFLHVVSKDG

-569 NPLYFDFRLSLNH
+569 NPLYFDFRVSLNH
-582 RNGKQ
+582 REDKQ
-587 HGTNKASCK
+587 HETNKASCK
-596 EHSKNNTDENEPSG
+596 ELSKNKTADEYGPSG

-647 IVKEINKNGQKCIA
+647 IGKGMNENGQKCIA
-661 DYLNENIPEVPAYLD
+661 DYLNENIPKVPAYLD
-676 VSQKDYLTEKGLH
+676 VSQKDYVTERGLY
-689 TAALRRPLKHHLH
+689 TTLRRPLKHHFH
-702 SCERKNQNIRNES
+702 TCERRTQNIRNES

-723 RIKKSKAAK
+723 RIKKSKSAK
-732 CHLIYSKEKC
+732 CHLIDSEEKY
-742 ENQDDCGSI
+742 ENQNDSRSLHHGVSCSI
-751 QDVASYSSDI
+751 SDI
-761 SDSGKDSSGSFLSC
+761 SDSGKDSSESFFSC
-775 KSSSNSRN
+775 KSSSNSRY
-783 SENEGCG
+783 SDNEGCG

-814 TSVSSTSSCM
+814 TSVSSTSSYM

-831 NNHSRNYLLCCCK
+831 NNHSRNNLLCCCK

-870 DDYLCHSRSHRTRNC
+870 EDYLCHSRSHRTRNC
-885 TQRGK
+885 TQRGT
-890 IKYRKCSI
+890 IKYQRCSR
-898 HKVLQHRDRSKHSRC
+898 HKVLQIRERSKHSRC
-913 RHRHFGKAHSR
+913 RYQHFRKAHSR

-930 SKSCS
+930 SKSGS
-935 TSDSRSSERSSS
+935 TSDSRSSERSFS
-947 SRISRGV
+947 SRLSRGS

-959 SKETDNYDNKT
+959 SKETDNCDNKT
-970 KEDAKRGPN
+970 KEDAERGSN
-979 AEPGKAETAH
+979 VEPGKAEMAH
-989 YKSLNVNSQSKNFAT
+989 YNSLNVNSQSKIFAT
-1004 CSYESLAKDICG
+1004 CSSKNPAKDVCG
-1016 KRKSLTAKLLL
+1016 KRKLMTAKLLL

-1032 KKAQEQMHNS
+1032 KKTQEQMHDS
-1042 ERFSNSSGEELR
+1042 ERFSNSSGVELK
-1054 DRSKSHF
+1054 DHSQSHF
-1061 GLQFSS
+1061 ALQFSS
-1067 SVEDVA
+1067 SVDDIA

-1078 EKALS
+1078 EKVLS
-1083 IGKNDM
+1083 IRKNDM
-1089 GHNEISLLENSVKK
+1089 GHNEISSLENSVKK
-1103 NNLEASEIT
+1103 NNSEASEIT
-1112 NVTLSPG
+1112 NVTLSRG

-1126 FKDVIQIETGYQ
+1126 LKDIIQIETGYQ
-1138 SPSIKRNTAIKEQPN
+1138 SPSIKRNTAIKEQTN

-1164 SCDPVPNDFPGAFPS
+1164 SCDAVPNDFPGAFPS

-1193 LHDINMDSNGAEGS
+1193 ELHDVNMDLNRAEGS
-1207 SDSFCDNAMQKYDD
+1207 SDSFCDNAMQKYSD
-1221 TVDDLEVYS
+1221 TLNDLEVYS

-1241 ITFSPEEV
+1241 ITFTPDEV

-1281 AFSATPAVPAFPVQQ
+1281 AFSATPAVPALPVQQ
-1296 HATVTTI
+1296 QATVTTI

-1313 SASVHPHGSHL
+1313 SASVQPHGSHL

-1336 FAPISLSP
+1336 FAPIALSP
-1344 LAPAFI
+1344 LAPALI

-1365 STTPLHP
+1365 SATPLHP
-1372 SPLTFPAL
+1372 SPLAFPAL

-1395 TATASAIHP
+1395 TATPSAIHP
-1404 NHLVHPVFQG
+1404 NHLVHPLFQG
-1414 QEPHHYSCSSQTQQ
+1414 QEPHHYSCSIQTQQ

>member
-1 MCSGCRRC
+1 
-9 CRLQCILLLAALT
+9 
-22 RALDE
+22 
-27 TGAGRSLLRFRPLL
+27 
-41 HAGFCSGG
+41 
-49 ASTAAA
+49 
-55 AEEPGCPTSPR
+55 
-66 PPARGARMA
+66 
-75 CYLVISSRHLSNG
+75 
-88 HYRGIKGVFRGPL
+88 
-101 CKKGA
+101 
-106 RSPVTAT
+106 
-113 SSLPPSLAPR
+113 
-123 TDYAEKEKA
+123 DYAEKEKA

-202 RLHQLAELRKQSE
+202 RLHQLAELRKHFLFSYS
-215 CITGSGPLLKAPRLV
+215 ITGSGPLLKAPRLV

-235 APHGIFLYKGG
+235 SPHGIFLYKGS
-246 KFTASS
+246 KFTTSS
-252 QRTMMSEGQGFSRAI
+252 QRTITSEGQGFSRGI
-267 LEKQQLFI
+267 LEKQQLII
-275 SRHHPPTE
+275 SRHHPCTE
-283 RHRALGNQVSQ
+283 RHHALGNRVSQ

-338 ESPNHKKKQAIEACH
+338 EPPNYKRKQAIEGCH

-360 HVKASLDKGS
+360 HMKESLDKGS
-370 PITQDQIDVDNS
+370 PIMQDQIDLDDS
-382 TSSHAA
+382 TSNHVDA
-388 PKPKIVKE
+388 KHKMLKE
-396 NDKSSDRELEEKVS
+396 NDGSVDRELEEKVS
-410 AHPSFS
+410 AHTSFS

-424 LDFSGSLRETEQES
+424 VDFSGSLREREQES
-438 KLNESEQFLETL
+438 KLNESEQFLETV
-450 ISPSCQASNFCMQLN
+450 ISRSCQASNFCTQLN

-472 HLPNQLSELP
+472 LLPDQLSELP
-482 SQSAPELAHS
+482 PQPAPELACS
-492 SNNNSS
+492 SNTNNS
-498 PGVVKRERSLDIS
+498 PGVIKRERALEVS
-511 EITKGNMET
+511 ETTNGNMET
-520 RPKEAMVKGFKP
+520 LPREAMVKEFKP
-532 QTLPFLHVLSKDG
+532 QALPFLHVVSKDG

-554 LLLFTKTE
+554 LLLFTRTE

-582 RNGKQ
+582 RDSKQ
-587 HGTNKASCK
+587 HETNKESCK
-596 EHSKNNTDENEPSG
+596 EHSKNKAADENNPSG

-616 MSNEQDNQLLKP
+616 ISNEQDNQLLKP

-640 KQKAESD
+640 KKKAELD
-647 IVKEINKNGQKCIA
+647 VGKEMNENGKKCIA
-661 DYLNENIPEVPAYLD
+661 DYLNENIPKVPASLG
-676 VSQKDYLTEKGLH
+676 VLQKDDVTERSLH
-689 TAALRRPLKHHLH
+689 TTLRRPLKHNFH
-702 SCERKNQNIRNES
+702 SCERKKQSIRNGS

-732 CHLIYSKEKC
+732 CDLIYSEEKC
-742 ENQDDCGSI
+742 ENQNDGRSI
-751 QDVASYSSDI
+751 QDEASCSSDI

-775 KSSSNSRN
+775 KSSSNSRYL
-783 SENEGCG
+783 ENEGCG
-790 SYTRCWRFP
+790 SYTRCWRCP

-814 TSVSSTSSCM
+814 TSVSNTSSCL
-824 SYMSPTS
+824 SYLSPSS
-831 NNHSRNYLLCCCK
+831 NNHSRSTLLCCCK
-844 RKSKTDERHKCKHR
+844 RKSETDERHKCKHR

-870 DDYLCHSRSHRTRNC
+870 EDYLCHSRSHRTRNC
-885 TQRGK
+885 TQRGTV
-890 IKYRKCSI
+890 KYRRCSR
-898 HKVLQHRDRSKHSRC
+898 HKVLKHRDRSKHSRC

-947 SRISRGV
+947 SRTSRG
-954 SSGSF
+954 SSSRSF
-959 SKETDNYDNKT
+959 SKETDDCDNKR
-970 KEDAKRGPN
+970 KDAKRGSST
-979 AEPGKAETAH
+979 EPGKAETAH
-989 YKSLNVNSQSKNFAT
+989 YKCLNMNSQTKNFAT
-1004 CSYESLAKDICG
+1004 CSSENLAKGMCG

-1032 KKAQEQMHNS
+1032 KKTQGQMHDS
-1042 ERFSNSSGEELR
+1042 ERFSNSSGAELK
-1054 DRSKSHF
+1054 DHSQSHF
-1061 GLQFSS
+1061 ALQFSS
-1067 SVEDVA
+1067 SVDDIA
-1073 MLPLP
+1073 MLPLS
-1078 EKALS
+1078 EKVPS

-1089 GHNEISLLENSVKK
+1089 GNNEISLLENSMKK

-1112 NVTLSPG
+1112 NVALSPG
-1119 TDYDHCV
+1119 TDYDHCF

-1138 SPSIKRNTAIKEQPN
+1138 SPSIKRNTAIKEQSN

-1164 SCDPVPNDFPGAFPS
+1164 SCDPVPNDFPGAFSS

-1193 LHDINMDSNGAEGS
+1193 GLHNISMDSNRAEGS
-1207 SDSFCDNAMQKYDD
+1207 SDSFCDSAMQKYDD

-1230 KSTSPPLTQQP
+1230 KSTSPPLTQQL
-1241 ITFSPEEV
+1241 ITFAPEEV

-1303 HHTLLQRFAV
+1303 HHTLLQRFAL

-1324 SLAPL
+1324 SLAHL
-1329 HPLSQAH
+1329 HPLSQAN

-1372 SPLTFPAL
+1372 SPLTFPTL
-1380 PHAAYIPALFTPHLN
+1380 PHTAYIPALFTSHLN
-1395 TATASAIHP
+1395 TATPSAIHP
-1404 NHLVHPVFQG
+1404 NHLVHPLFHG

-1428 LPTTKEVFSVSSYLN
+1428 LPSTKEVFSASSYLN

>member
-1 MCSGCRRC
+1 
-9 CRLQCILLLAALT
+9 
-22 RALDE
+22 
-27 TGAGRSLLRFRPLL
+27 
-41 HAGFCSGG
+41 
-49 ASTAAA
+49 
-55 AEEPGCPTSPR
+55 
-66 PPARGARMA
+66 
-75 CYLVISSRHLSNG
+75 
-88 HYRGIKGVFRGPL
+88 
-101 CKKGA
+101 
-106 RSPVTAT
+106 
-113 SSLPPSLAPR
+113 
-123 TDYAEKEKA
+123 DYAEKEKA

-146 ELCDKQYHKHQEFD
+146 ELCDKQYHKHHEFD

-202 RLHQLAELRKQSE
+202 RLHQLAELRKH
-215 CITGSGPLLKAPRLV
+215 ITGSGPLLKAPRLV

-235 APHGIFLYKGG
+235 SPDGIFLYKGS

-252 QRTMMSEGQGFSRAI
+252 QRTTTSEGQGLSSSV
-267 LEKQQLFI
+267 LEKQQLII
-275 SRHHPPTE
+275 SRYQSPTG
-283 RHRALGNQVSQ
+283 RPCALGNQVTQ
-294 MFPDSTNTSQRA
+294 VFPDSTKTSQRA

-338 ESPNHKKKQAIEACH
+338 ESPNHKTKRVLEGCH

-360 HVKASLDKGS
+360 DMKASLDKGP
-370 PITQDQIDVDNS
+370 PITQDQMDMDNS
-382 TSSHAA
+382 ASSHVAA
-388 PKPKIVKE
+388 KPKMLKE
-396 NDKSSDRELEEKVS
+396 NDKSSDREFEEKVS

-424 LDFSGSLRETEQES
+424 LDFSGSLREMEQES
-438 KLNESEQFLETL
+438 RLNEFEQLLETRV
-450 ISPSCQASNFCMQLN
+450 SPSSQASNFCTQLN
-465 TYKHSNA
+465 TYKHSNV
-472 HLPNQLSELP
+472 HLPDQLPELP
-482 SQSAPELAHS
+482 QQPESQLACTS
-492 SNNNSS
+492 SINYS
-498 PGVVKRERSLDIS
+498 PGVVKRERSLESS
-511 EITKGNMET
+511 ETTNGNVET
-520 RPKEAMVKGFKP
+520 FPRETVVKEVKP
-532 QTLPFLHVLSKDG
+532 QALPFLHVVSKDG

-582 RNGKQ
+582 RDGKQ
-587 HGTNKASCK
+587 HETNKASCK
-596 EHSKNNTDENEPSG
+596 EHSINKTADENEASG

-628 KKMKGSLNPRKA
+628 KKMKGSLNSRKT

-647 IVKEINKNGQKCIA
+647 IGKEMNENGQKCIA
-661 DYLNENIPEVPAYLD
+661 DYLNENIPKVPAYLD
-676 VSQKDYLTEKGLH
+676 VSQKDYVTEKSLH
-689 TAALRRPLKHHLH
+689 TTTLRRPLKHNFH
-702 SCERKNQNIRNES
+702 SCERKNQNIRNKS

-732 CHLIYSKEKC
+732 CHLIYSEEKH
-742 ENQDDCGSI
+742 ENKNDCRSI
-751 QDVASYSSDI
+751 QDVASCSSDI
-761 SDSGKDSSGSFLSC
+761 SDSGKDSSGSFLSY
-775 KSSSNSRN
+775 KSCSDSRY

-799 SPQKS
+799 SPEKS
-804 SSGRHSSYSD
+804 SSDRHSSYSD
-814 TSVSSTSSCM
+814 TSLSGTSSYM
-824 SYMSPTS
+824 SYMSPTLS
-831 NNHSRNYLLCCCK
+831 NHSRNNLLCCCK
-844 RKSKTDERHKCKHR
+844 KKSKTAERHKCKQR

-870 DDYLCHSRSHRTRNC
+870 EDYLCHSRSHRTRNC
-885 TQRGK
+885 TQKGTINYQR
-890 IKYRKCSI
+890 YSR
-898 HKVLQHRDRSKHSRC
+898 HKVLQHGDRCKHSRC
-913 RHRHFGKAHSR
+913 RHRHFGKVHSR
-924 SRSYHR
+924 SRSYHS

-935 TSDSRSSERSSS
+935 TRDSRSSERSSS
-947 SRISRGV
+947 TRISRSS

-959 SKETDNYDNKT
+959 SKETDSCDNKT
-970 KEDAKRGPN
+970 SEDTERGSN
-979 AEPGKAETAH
+979 TESGKAETAH
-989 YKSLNVNSQSKNFAT
+989 CDSLNVNGQSKNFAT
-1004 CSYESLAKDICG
+1004 CSSETLTKDVCG
-1016 KRKSLTAKLLL
+1016 KLTAKLLL

-1032 KKAQEQMHNS
+1032 RKIQEQMHDS
-1042 ERFSNSSGEELR
+1042 DRFSSTCGVELK
-1054 DRSKSHF
+1054 DRSRSHF
-1061 GLQFSS
+1061 ALQFSS
-1067 SVEDVA
+1067 SVDDIA

-1078 EKALS
+1078 EKLLGT
-1083 IGKNDM
+1083 GKNDM
-1089 GHNEISLLENSVKK
+1089 GHNEISSLENSVKK
-1103 NNLEASEIT
+1103 TNFEVSEVT
-1112 NVTLSPG
+1112 NVALSTD
-1119 TDYDHCV
+1119 TDYDHSL
-1126 FKDVIQIETGYQ
+1126 FKDIIQIGTGYQ
-1138 SPSIKRNTAIKEQPN
+1138 SPSIKRNTAIKEQSN

-1179 NRYSVVANSTETKE
+1179 NIYSVVDNSTETKE
-1193 LHDINMDSNGAEGS
+1193 ELHDVNMDLNRAEGS
-1207 SDSFCDNAMQKYDD
+1207 SDSLCANAMQKYAD
-1221 TVDDLEVYS
+1221 TGNDLEVYS

-1281 AFSATPAVPAFPVQQ
+1281 AFSATPAVPALPVQQ

-1313 SASVHPHGSHL
+1313 SSSVHPHGTHL
-1324 SLAPL
+1324 SLAHL

-1344 LAPAFI
+1344 LAPALI

-1365 STTPLHP
+1365 SNTLLHP

-1395 TATASAIHP
+1395 AATPSAIHP
-1404 NHLVHPVFQG
+1404 NPLVHPLFQG
-1414 QEPHHYSCSSQTQQ
+1414 QEPHHQSCSSQIQQ
-1428 LPTTKEVFSVSSYLN
+1428 LPTIKEVFSVSSYLN

>member
-1 MCSGCRRC
+1 
-9 CRLQCILLLAALT
+9 
-22 RALDE
+22 
-27 TGAGRSLLRFRPLL
+27 
-41 HAGFCSGG
+41 
-49 ASTAAA
+49 
-55 AEEPGCPTSPR
+55 
-66 PPARGARMA
+66 
-75 CYLVISSRHLSNG
+75 
-88 HYRGIKGVFRGPL
+88 
-101 CKKGA
+101 
-106 RSPVTAT
+106 
-113 SSLPPSLAPR
+113 
-123 TDYAEKEKA
+123 DYAEKEKA

-202 RLHQLAELRKQSE
+202 RLHQLAELRKH
-215 CITGSGPLLKAPRLV
+215 ITGSGPLLKAPRLV

-235 APHGIFLYKGG
+235 SPDGIFLYKGG

-252 QRTMMSEGQGFSRAI
+252 QRTAMSEGAGFSSSV
-267 LEKQQLFI
+267 LEKQQLII
-275 SRHHPPTE
+275 SRHQSPTE
-283 RHRALGNQVSQ
+283 RPHALGNQVSQ
-294 MFPDSTNTSQRA
+294 VFPDNTNTSQRA

-324 SVFSENSEEGNDCS
+324 SVFSENSEEANDCS
-338 ESPNHKKKQAIEACH
+338 ESPNHKTKQVLEGCRA
-353 SGTLLEE
+353 GTLLEE
-360 HVKASLDKGS
+360 DVKASLDKGP
-370 PITQDQIDVDNS
+370 PITQDQMDFDNS
-382 TSSHAA
+382 ASSHA
-388 PKPKIVKE
+388 KPKMLKE

-424 LDFSGSLRETEQES
+424 LDFSGSHRETEQAS
-438 KLNESEQFLETL
+438 KLNESEQLLETL
-450 ISPSCQASNFCMQLN
+450 ISASCQASNFCTQPN
-465 TYKHSNA
+465 THKHSNA
-472 HLPNQLSELP
+472 HLPDQLPELP
-482 SQSAPELAHS
+482 QKPAPELACT
-492 SNNNSS
+492 SNINGS
-498 PGVVKRERSLDIS
+498 PGMVKRERSLESS
-511 EITKGNMET
+511 ETTYGNMET
-520 RPKEAMVKGFKP
+520 LPRETMVKEVKP
-532 QTLPFLHVLSKDG
+532 QALPFLRVVSKDG

-582 RNGKQ
+582 RDSKQ
-587 HGTNKASCK
+587 HEINKQICK
-596 EHSKNNTDENEPSG
+596 EHSINRTEDENEASG

-647 IVKEINKNGQKCIA
+647 IGKEMNKNSQKCIA
-661 DYLNENIPEVPAYLD
+661 DYLNENIPKVPAYLD
-676 VSQKDYLTEKGLH
+676 VSQKDYVTEKSLH
-689 TAALRRPLKHHLH
+689 TTALRRPLKYHFH
-702 SCERKNQNIRNES
+702 SCARKKQNIRNES

-732 CHLIYSKEKC
+732 CHLIYSEEKR
-742 ENQDDCGSI
+742 ENQNDCTSI
-751 QDVASYSSDI
+751 QDVASCSSDI
-761 SDSGKDSSGSFLSC
+761 SDSGKDSSGSFLSY
-775 KSSSNSRN
+775 KSSSNSRY

-804 SSGRHSSYSD
+804 SSDRHSSYSD
-814 TSVSSTSSCM
+814 TSVSSTSSYM

-831 NNHSRNYLLCCCK
+831 NNHSRNRLLFHCK
-844 RKSKTDERHKCKHR
+844 RKRKTAERHKCKHR

-870 DDYLCHSRSHRTRNC
+870 KDYLCHSRSHRTRNC
-885 TQRGK
+885 TQRGTV
-890 IKYRKCSI
+890 KYRRCSR
-898 HKVLQHRDRSKHSRC
+898 HKVLQHRDRSKHSRR
-913 RHRHFGKAHSR
+913 RHRHFGKVHSR
-924 SRSYHR
+924 SRSYHS

-935 TSDSRSSERSSS
+935 TRDSGSSERSSS
-947 SRISRGV
+947 SRISRGS

-959 SKETDNYDNKT
+959 SKETDNCENKT
-970 KEDAKRGPN
+970 KKDAERGSN
-979 AEPGKAETAH
+979 TKSGKAEIAH
-989 YKSLNVNSQSKNFAT
+989 YDSLNVNGRSKNFAAYSSET
-1004 CSYESLAKDICG
+1004 LAKDICG

-1032 KKAQEQMHNS
+1032 KKTQGPTHNS
-1042 ERFSNSSGEELR
+1042 ERFSNTCGVEVKDHSQ
-1054 DRSKSHF
+1054 SHF
-1061 GLQFSS
+1061 ALQFPSS
-1067 SVEDVA
+1067 TIDDIA

-1078 EKALS
+1078 EKLLS

-1089 GHNEISLLENSVKK
+1089 GHNEISSLETSVKK
-1103 NNLEASEIT
+1103 NNFEASEIT
-1112 NVTLSPG
+1112 NVALSTG
-1119 TDYDHCV
+1119 NDYDHCL
-1126 FKDVIQIETGYQ
+1126 FKDIIQIGTGYQ
-1138 SPSIKRNTAIKEQPN
+1138 SRNIKRNTAIKEQSN

-1193 LHDINMDSNGAEGS
+1193 ELHDVNMDSNRAEGS
-1207 SDSFCDNAMQKYDD
+1207 SDSLCDNAMQKYDD
-1221 TVDDLEVYS
+1221 TVNDLEVYS
-1230 KSTSPPLTQQP
+1230 KSTSSPLMQQP

-1281 AFSATPAVPAFPVQQ
+1281 AFSATPAVPALPVQQ

-1324 SLAPL
+1324 SLAHL

-1344 LAPAFI
+1344 LAPALI

-1372 SPLTFPAL
+1372 SPLTFPTL
-1380 PHAAYIPALFTPHLN
+1380 PHTACVPALFTPHLN
-1395 TATASAIHP
+1395 GATPSAIHP
-1404 NHLVHPVFQG
+1404 TPLVHPLFQG

-1428 LPTTKEVFSVSSYLN
+1428 LPTIKEVFSVSSYLN

>member
-1 MCSGCRRC
+1 
-9 CRLQCILLLAALT
+9 
-22 RALDE
+22 
-27 TGAGRSLLRFRPLL
+27 
-41 HAGFCSGG
+41 
-49 ASTAAA
+49 
-55 AEEPGCPTSPR
+55 
-66 PPARGARMA
+66 
-75 CYLVISSRHLSNG
+75 
-88 HYRGIKGVFRGPL
+88 
-101 CKKGA
+101 
-106 RSPVTAT
+106 
-113 SSLPPSLAPR
+113 
-123 TDYAEKEKA
+123 DYAEKEKA

-202 RLHQLAELRKQSE
+202 RLHQLAELRKH
-215 CITGSGPLLKAPRLV
+215 ITGSAPLLKAPRLV

-235 APHGIFLYKGG
+235 SPDGIFLYKGG

-252 QRTMMSEGQGFSRAI
+252 QRTITSEGQGFPRSI
-267 LEKQQLFI
+267 LEKQQFII

-283 RHRALGNQVSQ
+283 RHHALGNHVSQ
-294 MFPDSTNTSQRA
+294 MFPGSTNTSQRA

-338 ESPNHKKKQAIEACH
+338 ESPNHKQKQASEGCH

-360 HVKASLDKGS
+360 HLKASLDKGS
-370 PITQDQIDVDNS
+370 PITQGQMDLDNNA
-382 TSSHAA
+382 SSHVAA
-388 PKPKIVKE
+388 KPKMLKE
-396 NDKSSDRELEEKVS
+396 NDKSSDREREEKFS
-410 AHPSFS
+410 ANSSFP
-416 KVKIQLSN
+416 KVKMHLSN
-424 LDFSGSLRETEQES
+424 LNFSGLLRETEQES
-438 KLNESEQFLETL
+438 KLNESEQFLETP
-450 ISPSCQASNFCMQLN
+450 ISSSCQASSFCTQLN

-472 HLPNQLSELP
+472 HLSDQLSGLP
-482 SQSAPELAHS
+482 QQPAPELACS
-492 SNNNSS
+492 SNANDS
-498 PGVVKRERSLDIS
+498 PGVVKRERSLEIS
-511 EITKGNMET
+511 ETTHTNGNLET
-520 RPKEAMVKGFKP
+520 LPKETMVNKVKP
-532 QTLPFLHVLSKDG
+532 QALPFLHVVSKDG

-582 RNGKQ
+582 RDGKQ
-587 HGTNKASCK
+587 HETNKASCK
-596 EHSKNNTDENEPSG
+596 EHSKNRSADENEPSG

-647 IVKEINKNGQKCIA
+647 IGKEMNENGQKCIA
-661 DYLNENIPEVPAYLD
+661 DYLNENIPKVPAYLD
-676 VSQKDYLTEKGLH
+676 VSQNDYMTEKSLL
-689 TAALRRPLKHHLH
+689 TKTLRRPLKHHFH
-702 SCERKNQNIRNES
+702 SCERKKQHIRSKS

-723 RIKKSKAAK
+723 RIKKSKSAK
-732 CHLIYSKEKC
+732 CHLINSEEKC
-742 ENQDDCGSI
+742 GKQNDCRSL
-751 QDVASYSSDI
+751 QDVVSCSSDI
-761 SDSGKDSSGSFLSC
+761 SDSGKDSSGSFLSY
-775 KSSSNSRN
+775 KSSSNSRY
-783 SENEGCG
+783 SEKEGCG

-804 SSGRHSSYSD
+804 FPGRHSSYSD
-814 TSVSSTSSCM
+814 TSVSSTSSYM
-824 SYMSPTS
+824 SYMSSTL
-831 NNHSRNYLLCCCK
+831 NNHSRNHLLCCCK

-870 DDYLCHSRSHRTRNC
+870 EDYLCHSRSHRTRNC
-885 TQRGK
+885 TQRGT
-890 IKYRKCSI
+890 IKYRRCSK
-898 HKVLQHRDRSKHSRC
+898 HEVLQNRDRSKHSRC

-947 SRISRGV
+947 SRTSRGS

-959 SKETDNYDNKT
+959 SKETDNCDNKT
-970 KEDAKRGPN
+970 KEDAEGGSN
-979 AEPGKAETAH
+979 AAPGKAETAH
-989 YKSLNVNSQSKNFAT
+989 YNCLTMNSQSKNFA
-1004 CSYESLAKDICG
+1004 SRSSENLAKDICG

-1032 KKAQEQMHNS
+1032 KKTQEQMHDS
-1042 ERFSNSSGEELR
+1042 ETFSKSSGVELK
-1054 DRSKSHF
+1054 DHSQSHF
-1061 GLQFSS
+1061 ALQFSS
-1067 SVEDVA
+1067 SVDELA

-1078 EKALS
+1078 EKMLNM
-1083 IGKNDM
+1083 GENDM
-1089 GHNEISLLENSVKK
+1089 GHNEISSLENSVKK
-1103 NNLEASEIT
+1103 NNSEASEIT
-1112 NVTLSPG
+1112 HVTLSPG
-1119 TDYDHCV
+1119 TECDHCV
-1126 FKDVIQIETGYQ
+1126 FKDIIQIETGYQ
-1138 SPSIKRNTAIKEQPN
+1138 SASIKRNTAIKEQSH
-1153 LFISEVQPFIQ
+1153 LFISEEQPFLQ
-1164 SCDPVPNDFPGAFPS
+1164 SCDPVPNGFPGAFPS

-1193 LHDINMDSNGAEGS
+1193 ELHDVNMDSNRAEGS
-1207 SDSFCDNAMQKYDD
+1207 SDSFCDNAMQNCDD
-1221 TVDDLEVYS
+1221 TVNNLEGYS
-1230 KSTSPPLTQQP
+1230 KSTSPPLTQP
-1241 ITFSPEEV
+1241 ITFTPEEV

-1281 AFSATPAVPAFPVQQ
+1281 AFSATPAVPAIPVQQ

-1303 HHTLLQRFAV
+1303 HHTLLQRFAL

-1344 LAPAFI
+1344 LAPALI
-1350 PTHPALLTGHPLHLV
+1350 PTHPAFLTGHPLHLV
-1365 STTPLHP
+1365 SATPLHP

-1380 PHAAYIPALFTPHLN
+1380 PHTAYIPALFTPHLN
-1395 TATASAIHP
+1395 TATPAVHP
-1404 NHLVHPVFQG
+1404 NHLVHPLFQG
-1414 QEPHHYSCSSQTQQ
+1414 QEPHHYSSSIQTQQ

>member
-1 MCSGCRRC
+1 M
-9 CRLQCILLLAALT
+9 T
-22 RALDE
+22 
-27 TGAGRSLLRFRPLL
+27 T
-41 HAGFCSGG
+41 
-49 ASTAAA
+49 
-55 AEEPGCPTSPR
+55 
-66 PPARGARMA
+66 
-75 CYLVISSRHLSNG
+75 
-88 HYRGIKGVFRGPL
+88 K
-101 CKKGA
+101 
-106 RSPVTAT
+106 
-113 SSLPPSLAPR
+113 
-123 TDYAEKEKA
+123 DYAEKEKA

-215 CITGSGPLLKAPRLV
+215 CITGSGSLLKAPRLV

-235 APHGIFLYKGG
+235 SPDSIFPYKGR
-246 KFTASS
+246 KFTPSS
-252 QRTMMSEGQGFSRAI
+252 QRTAMSEGPGFSSSVI
-267 LEKQQLFI
+267 EKQQLVI
-275 SRHHPPTE
+275 SRHQSPTE
-283 RHRALGNQVSQ
+283 RPHALGNQVPQ
-294 MFPDSTNTSQRA
+294 VFPDSTNTSQRA

-338 ESPNHKKKQAIEACH
+338 ESLNRKTKQALESCL
-353 SGTLLEE
+353 SGTFLEKDM
-360 HVKASLDKGS
+360 KASLSIGL
-370 PITQDQIDVDNS
+370 PITQDQMDLDNS
-382 TSSHAA
+382 TSSHVAA
-388 PKPKIVKE
+388 KLKMLKE
-396 NDKSSDRELEEKVS
+396 NDKTSDRELEEKVS
-410 AHPSFS
+410 AYSSFS
-416 KVKIQLSN
+416 KGKMQLSN

-438 KLNESEQFLETL
+438 KLNKQLLETF
-450 ISPSCQASNFCMQLN
+450 ISPSCQAGNFYTQPN

-472 HLPNQLSELP
+472 HLPDQLPELP
-482 SQSAPELAHS
+482 QQPAPELACT
-492 SNNNSS
+492 SNINDS
-498 PGVVKRERSLDIS
+498 PGVAKRERSLERS
-511 EITKGNMET
+511 ETTNENMET
-520 RPKEAMVKGFKP
+520 LPKETMTKEIKP
-532 QTLPFLHVLSKDG
+532 QALSFLHVVSKDG

-582 RNGKQ
+582 RDGKQ
-587 HGTNKASCK
+587 HETNKASCK
-596 EHSKNNTDENEPSG
+596 EHSINKTADENEASG
-610 LIKHKQ
+610 LIKHTQ

-628 KKMKGSLNPRKA
+628 KKMKGSLNSKKA

-647 IVKEINKNGQKCIA
+647 IEKEMDENGQKCIA
-661 DYLNENIPEVPAYLD
+661 DYLNENIPKVPAYLD
-676 VSQKDYLTEKGLH
+676 VSQKEYVTEKSLH
-689 TAALRRPLKHHLH
+689 TTTLRRPLKHHFH
-702 SCERKNQNIRNES
+702 SCERKKQKIRNES

-732 CHLIYSKEKC
+732 CHLIYSEAKC
-742 ENQDDCGSI
+742 ESQNECRSI
-751 QDVASYSSDI
+751 QDVASCSSDI
-761 SDSGKDSSGSFLSC
+761 SDSGKDSSGSFLSY
-775 KSSSNSRN
+775 KSSSNSRY

-804 SSGRHSSYSD
+804 SSDRHSSYSD
-814 TSVSSTSSCM
+814 TSVSSMSSYM

-831 NNHSRNYLLCCCK
+831 NNHSRNNLLFCCK
-844 RKSKTDERHKCKHR
+844 RKSKTAERHKCKHR
-858 KHKCIFTSDDTD
+858 KHKCIFTSDDIGE
-870 DDYLCHSRSHRTRNC
+870 DYLCCSRSHRIRNC
-885 TQRGK
+885 TQRGT
-890 IKYRKCSI
+890 IKYQRCSR

-913 RHRHFGKAHSR
+913 RHQHFGKVHSR
-924 SRSYHR
+924 SRSYHS

-935 TSDSRSSERSSS
+935 TRGSRSSERSSS
-947 SRISRGV
+947 SRILRGS

-959 SKETDNYDNKT
+959 PKETDNCDNKT
-970 KEDAKRGPN
+970 KDDTERGSN
-979 AEPGKAETAH
+979 TELGKAETP
-989 YKSLNVNSQSKNFAT
+989 YYESLNENNQSQNFAT
-1004 CSYESLAKDICG
+1004 CSSEILAKDICG

-1032 KKAQEQMHNS
+1032 KKSQEQMHDS
-1042 ERFSNSSGEELR
+1042 ERCSNICGVELK
-1054 DRSKSHF
+1054 DHSQSHF
-1061 GLQFSS
+1061 ALHFSS
-1067 SVEDVA
+1067 SVDDIA

-1078 EKALS
+1078 EKLLS
-1083 IGKNDM
+1083 TGENVVV
-1089 GHNEISLLENSVKK
+1089 HTEISSLETSVKK
-1103 NNLEASEIT
+1103 NNFEGSEIT
-1112 NVTLSPG
+1112 NVALSTG
-1119 TDYDHCV
+1119 TDYDHCL
-1126 FKDVIQIETGYQ
+1126 FKDIIQIGTGYK
-1138 SPSIKRNTAIKEQPN
+1138 SPSIKTNTAIKEQSNP
-1153 LFISEVQPFIQ
+1153 FISEAQPFIQ
-1164 SCDPVPNDFPGAFPS
+1164 SCDSVPNDFPGAFSS

-1193 LHDINMDSNGAEGS
+1193 LHDVNMDPNQAEGG
-1207 SDSFCDNAMQKYDD
+1207 SDSLCDNAMQKYDD
-1221 TVDDLEVYS
+1221 TVNDLEVYS
-1230 KSTSPPLTQQP
+1230 KSTSSPLTQQP

-1281 AFSATPAVPAFPVQQ
+1281 AFSATPAVPALPVQQ

-1313 SASVHPHGSHL
+1313 SASVHPHSSHL

-1336 FAPISLSP
+1336 FTPISLSP
-1344 LAPAFI
+1344 LAPALI
-1350 PTHPALLTGHPLHLV
+1350 PTHPVLLTGHPLHLV

-1372 SPLTFPAL
+1372 SPLTFPTL
-1380 PHAAYIPALFTPHLN
+1380 THTAYIPALFTPHLN
-1395 TATASAIHP
+1395 ATTPAIHP
-1404 NHLVHPVFQG
+1404 NPLVQPLCQG

-1428 LPTTKEVFSVSSYLN
+1428 LPTIKEVFSVSSYLN

>member
-1 MCSGCRRC
+1 MI
-9 CRLQCILLLAALT
+9 Q
-22 RALDE
+22 
-27 TGAGRSLLRFRPLL
+27 
-41 HAGFCSGG
+41 
-49 ASTAAA
+49 
-55 AEEPGCPTSPR
+55 
-66 PPARGARMA
+66 
-75 CYLVISSRHLSNG
+75 
-88 HYRGIKGVFRGPL
+88 
-101 CKKGA
+101 
-106 RSPVTAT
+106 
-113 SSLPPSLAPR
+113 
-123 TDYAEKEKA
+123 DYAEKEKA

-235 APHGIFLYKGG
+235 SPDGIFLYKGS

-252 QRTMMSEGQGFSRAI
+252 QRTDTSEGQGFSSSV
-267 LEKQQLFI
+267 LEKQQLII
-275 SRHHPPTE
+275 SRHQSPTE
-283 RHRALGNQVSQ
+283 RTHALGNQVSHV
-294 MFPDSTNTSQRA
+294 FPDSTNTSPRA

-324 SVFSENSEEGNDCS
+324 SVFSETSEEGNDCG
-338 ESPNHKKKQAIEACH
+338 ESPNHKTKQGLEGCR
-353 SGTLLEE
+353 SGMLLEE
-360 HVKASLDKGS
+360 DVKSSLDKGPS
-370 PITQDQIDVDNS
+370 ITQDQMDLDNS
-382 TSSHAA
+382 ALSHVAA
-388 PKPKIVKE
+388 KPKMLKE
-396 NDKSSDRELEEKVS
+396 SDKSSDRELEEKVS

-416 KVKIQLSN
+416 KVKIQLSD

-438 KLNESEQFLETL
+438 QLNESEQLLETL
-450 ISPSCQASNFCMQLN
+450 ISPSCQASSFCTQLN
-465 TYKHSNA
+465 TYKRSNA
-472 HLPNQLSELP
+472 HLPDQLAELP
-482 SQSAPELAHS
+482 QQPAPELACA
-492 SNNNSS
+492 SNINES
-498 PGVVKRERSLDIS
+498 PGVVKRERSLESS
-511 EITKGNMET
+511 ETTNGNMET
-520 RPKEAMVKGFKP
+520 LSRQTIVKEVKP
-532 QTLPFLHVLSKDG
+532 QSLPFLHVVSKDG

-582 RNGKQ
+582 RDSKQ
-587 HGTNKASCK
+587 HETNRESYE
-596 EHSKNNTDENEPSG
+596 EHSINKTADENEASG

-647 IVKEINKNGQKCIA
+647 IGREINENGQKCIE
-661 DYLNENIPEVPAYLD
+661 DYLNENIPKVPGYLD
-676 VSQKDYLTEKGLH
+676 VSQKDYATERSLH
-689 TAALRRPLKHHLH
+689 TTLRRPLKHHFH

-732 CHLIYSKEKC
+732 CHLVYSEEKR
-742 ENQDDCGSI
+742 ENQNDCRFV
-751 QDVASYSSDI
+751 QDVASCSSDV
-761 SDSGKDSSGSFLSC
+761 SDSGKDSSGSFLSY
-775 KSSSNSRN
+775 KSCSNSKY

-790 SYTRCWRFP
+790 NLMRCWRFP

-804 SSGRHSSYSD
+804 SSDRHSSYSD
-814 TSVSSTSSCM
+814 TSVSSTSSYM

-831 NNHSRNYLLCCCK
+831 NNHSRNHLLFCCK
-844 RKSKTDERHKCKHR
+844 RKSKTAERHKCKHT

-870 DDYLCHSRSHRTRNC
+870 EDYLCHSRNHRTRNC
-885 TQRGK
+885 TQRGT
-890 IKYRKCSI
+890 IKYRRCSR
-898 HKVLQHRDRSKHSRC
+898 HKVLQHRDRSKQSRR
-913 RHRHFGKAHSR
+913 RHQHFGKVHSR
-924 SRSYHR
+924 SRSYHS

-935 TSDSRSSERSSS
+935 TRHSRSSERSSG
-947 SRISRGV
+947 SRISRGS
-954 SSGSF
+954 SSGSL
-959 SKETDNYDNKT
+959 SKETDNCDKT
-970 KEDAKRGPN
+970 KEDTERGSKT
-979 AEPGKAETAH
+979 ELGKAETAH
-989 YKSLNVNSQSKNFAT
+989 YDSLNVSGQSKNFST
-1004 CSYESLAKDICG
+1004 CSSETLEKGICG
-1016 KRKSLTAKLLL
+1016 KRKSLTARLLL

-1032 KKAQEQMHNS
+1032 KKTQEQMRDS
-1042 ERFSNSSGEELR
+1042 ERFSNICGGELK
-1054 DRSKSHF
+1054 DRSQSHF
-1061 GLQFSS
+1061 ALQFSAAA
-1067 SVEDVA
+1067 DDIA
-1073 MLPLP
+1073 TLPVQ
-1078 EKALS
+1078 EKLLS
-1083 IGKNDM
+1083 IDENDM
-1089 GHNEISLLENSVKK
+1089 GHNESSLSETSVKK
-1103 NNLEASEIT
+1103 NNFEASEIT
-1112 NVTLSPG
+1112 NVALSTG
-1119 TDYDHCV
+1119 TDYDHCL
-1126 FKDVIQIETGYQ
+1126 FKDIIQIGTGYQ
-1138 SPSIKRNTAIKEQPN
+1138 SPSIKRNTAIKEQSN

-1193 LHDINMDSNGAEGS
+1193 ELHDVNMDSNQAEGS
-1207 SDSFCDNAMQKYDD
+1207 SNSLCDNAMQKYDD
-1221 TVDDLEVYS
+1221 TVNDLEVYS
-1230 KSTSPPLTQQP
+1230 KSTSSPLTQQP

-1281 AFSATPAVPAFPVQQ
+1281 ALSATPAVPALPVQQ

-1303 HHTLLQRFAV
+1303 HHTLLQRFAL

-1324 SLAPL
+1324 SLAHF

-1344 LAPAFI
+1344 LAPALI

-1365 STTPLHP
+1365 STTPLQP
-1372 SPLTFPAL
+1372 SPLTFPVL
-1380 PHAAYIPALFTPHLN
+1380 PHTAYIPALFTPHLN
-1395 TATASAIHP
+1395 AATPSAIHP
-1404 NHLVHPVFQG
+1404 NPLVHPLFQG
-1414 QEPHHYSCSSQTQQ
+1414 QEPHHHSCSSQTQQ
-1428 LPTTKEVFSVSSYLN
+1428 LPTIKEVFSVSSYLN